1 MEDPRPRI
9 PHNNKFKQQQLDGW
23 QPIATPTNT
32 VIVLALVGAFL
43 LAIGGLITDSN
54 LQLKEVSKRYDQICQ
69 ENVAASLN
77 PSMTSV
83 CNVTMQITEDME
95 NNSPMRFSYELSNY
109 YQNYRRYVKSRSDWQ
124 LADVTGPTDICT
136 PLETFDNGA
145 GSRTLYPCGLVASSF
160 FNDTF
165 VAFHCPS
172 GAPCTRLDQSNGW
185 QRQGISWRSDRD
197 KKFIARPL
205 RADETDIGPNG
216 FPLTPIDDEDFIVW
230 MRAAGLPTFR
240 KLYSK
245 VDRNFAKGD
254 RLIVQ
259 INSNYPVSPFSGSKS
274 IVLEEVNW
282 MNGKNEFLGPL

>member
-109 YQNYRRYVKSRSDWQ
+109 YQNYRR
-124 LADVTGPTDICT
+124 
-136 PLETFDNGA
+136 
-145 GSRTLYPCGLVASSF
+145 
-160 FNDTF
+160 
-165 VAFHCPS
+165 
-172 GAPCTRLDQSNGW
+172 
-185 QRQGISWRSDRD
+185 
-197 KKFIARPL
+197 
-205 RADETDIGPNG
+205 
-216 FPLTPIDDEDFIVW
+216 
-230 MRAAGLPTFR
+230 
-240 KLYSK
+240 
-245 VDRNFAKGD
+245 
-254 RLIVQ
+254 
-259 INSNYPVSPFSGSKS
+259 
-274 IVLEEVNW
+274 
-282 MNGKNEFLGPL
+282 